1 MTTDIDF
8 LDFWAKLNL
17 ALDDIGLPEMGFLA
31 AMTAYK
37 TAEFTDGDFD
47 KAIEEEVNASRDTA
61 QAAVAEFLA
70 GGCRS

>member
-1 MTTDIDF
+1 MHTVDF

-37 TAEFTDGDFD
+37 AAEFSDGDFD
-47 KAIEEEVNASRDTA
+47 KAIAEEVL
-61 QAAVAEFLA
+61 AAREAEQVAITEFLA
-70 GGCRS
+70 EECEP